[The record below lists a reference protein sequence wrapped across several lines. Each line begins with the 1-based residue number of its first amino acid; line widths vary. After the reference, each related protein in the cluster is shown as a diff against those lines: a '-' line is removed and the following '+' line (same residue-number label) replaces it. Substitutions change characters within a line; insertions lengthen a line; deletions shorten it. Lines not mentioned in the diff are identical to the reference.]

1 MISLLGMLLM
11 GIGFVGGLGIT
22 ASVTVAVT
30 VAASITLLPAL
41 LGFAGDNI
49 ERTKWRGLV
58 AAGFVAVALVGAGL
72 GDPRADRASASSSRC
87 SPSSSGSSSRRCKRE
102 VQHRPPKPRRETARL
117 PLEPRHPAPPVD
129 RRPSAPPRSCSC
141 SPSPCSA
148 CGSGSPTRATSPT
161 TRRPS
166 RPTTSSSRASARAP
180 PGPIYLV
187 AAVDGADQVGALAA
201 VNDAVAADPEVES
214 ILGPAAQRPG
224 RTRPRSAGSSPR
236 RAARRTR
243 RPPQLV
249 NRLRDDV
256 LPPVE
261 QAAGADVLVSGLV
274 AAQRR
279 HVGLHGRADADLLR
293 RRARAVV
300 PAADGRVPVAAR
312 AAQGRDHEPAV
323 DRRRLRRDRRPV
335 PVGLAQRP
343 HRRAARARSR
353 RGCR

>member
-58 AAGFVAVALVGAGL
+58 AAGFVAVALVGAGPR
-72 GDPRADRASASSSRC
+72 DPRADPDRPRPRRAHDRPRVLRRAAASARCSTGRPSRAARPSPTAGAASSS
-87 SPSSSGSSSRRCKRE
+87 
-102 VQHRPPKPRRETARL
+102 TARG
-117 PLEPRHPAPPVD
+117 PSAIGGRRGPARPRHPGAQPAPRVL
-129 RRPSAPPRSCSC
+129 RREQLRRRHHHQAGLRPR
-141 SPSPCSA
+141 
-148 CGSGSPTRATSPT
+148 
-161 TRRPS
+161 RRGLRQGL
-166 RPTTSSSRASARAP
+166 RPD
-180 PGPIYLV
+180 PIYLV

-214 ILGPAAQRPG
+214 VLGPAAQRPD
-224 RTRPRSAGSSPR
+224 RPD
-236 RAARRTR
+236 R
-243 RPPQLV
+243 RPLARHPEG
-249 NRLRDDV
+249 RPAGRGDHRSSSTASATTCC
-256 LPPVE
+256 PPVE

-274 AAQRR
+274 AANVDMSR
-279 HVGLHGRADADLLR
+279 LHGRADADLLR
-293 RRARAVV
+293 RRAGAVV

-353 RGCR
+353 PGCR